1 MTAQPGLL
9 QPARGQQNSVMTDL
23 DDRRPIYQRLSDQLA
38 LEIAQNKLRPGE
50 VIPTEPEL
58 AAKHKVA
65 LGTVRKAI
73 DVLVGEGLIV
83 RVQGRGMF
91 VRRPDFGTA
100 FVRFIRFFGSAG
112 DRRMPKS
119 RILSREALV
128 GPREVTDALRL
139 DGGTRVI
146 RLRRLRIHDG
156 LPVLFE
162 EIWLEEARFAPVLTM
177 EETQPQLL
185 YPLYESLCG
194 EIVARA
200 EETIT
205 IETANDDDA
214 ELLSLVVGR
223 PVVLIDRLAF
233 GYDGRP
239 IEWRRS
245 RGPASDFR
253 YKIEIR

>member
-1 MTAQPGLL
+1 
-9 QPARGQQNSVMTDL
+9 MTDL
-23 DDRRPIYQRLSDQLA
+23 NDRRPIYQRLSDQLA